1 MGKKLSCVEIL
12 ENELK
17 LSKVGNYKIAN
28 IYTFVKCFFEIL
40 HFSESVLRS
49 KKQIF
54 PDINIILAVFFLF
67 WKIQIRDRTLKSLC
81 GKSHGFRKCWMRMY
95 RRG

>member
-40 HFSESVLRS
+40 HFS
-49 KKQIF
+49 
-54 PDINIILAVFFLF
+54 
-67 WKIQIRDRTLKSLC
+67 
-81 GKSHGFRKCWMRMY
+81 
-95 RRG
+95 

>member
-17 LSKVGNYKIAN
+17 LSKAGNYKIAN

-40 HFSESVLRS
+40 HFS
-49 KKQIF
+49 
-54 PDINIILAVFFLF
+54 
-67 WKIQIRDRTLKSLC
+67 
-81 GKSHGFRKCWMRMY
+81 
-95 RRG
+95 